1 MERWFKNGEMISH
14 IEGIFKK
21 WRDEPNGEIDTKNQQ
36 YDVLK
41 VFFKKGRD
49 VNGELK
55 NLCPIPLWSA
65 QSIGLD
71 WFMKKKPKETIV
83 FRCVRQERISI
94 RGCVRPSVRPSV
106 RRSVR
111 RSVGHTRVE
120 IMK

>member
-21 WRDEPNGEIDTKNQQ
+21 WRDEPNGEIDTRNLQ

-55 NLCPIPLWSA
+55 NLC
-65 QSIGLD
+65 QN
-71 WFMKKKPKETIV
+71 
-83 FRCVRQERISI
+83 I
-94 RGCVRPSVRPSV
+94 RYV
-106 RRSVR
+106 
-111 RSVGHTRVE
+111 
-120 IMK
+120 